1 MSNPRQ
7 FAVLQKDFSSPTAE
21 QLKRA
26 FRSFI
31 TLTDADAVR
40 LAVGAHGILMR
51 HENHDVAR
59 AFHLALQAEGIA
71 TAVVSEHDLPKLPE
85 GKALHRLELSPQAL
99 VVFDLLGRATSIP
112 WPEVALIGAGAV
124 GDIEVSRTNT
134 ERTVLRF
141 SPVFGVWPKKVTE
154 SRRQVSAD
162 TQLVLEIL
170 LADMTTRYQIEAAR
184 FPFKYVIDQPEL
196 STVEKYIWL
205 VREFCRHATGAKLNG
220 GARWLRAGN
229 ERVPGYVNR
238 QALTDEIIWLLWHND
253 ARSPTT
259 EA

>member
-7 FAVLQKDFSSPTAE
+7 FAVVQKDLSSPTAE

-26 FRSFI
+26 FRSFS

-40 LAVGAHGILMR
+40 LAVGSHGILMR
-51 HENHDVAR
+51 HENRDAAR
-59 AFHLALQAEGIA
+59 AFQLALQAEGIA
-71 TAVVSEHDLPKLPE
+71 TALVSEDDLPKLPE
-85 GKALHRLELSPQAL
+85 GKVLHRLELSPQAL
-99 VVFDLLGRATSIP
+99 VVFDLLGRSTSIP

-134 ERTVLRF
+134 ERTVFRF
-141 SPVFGVWPKKVTE
+141 SPVFGVWPKKVAD
-154 SRRQVSAD
+154 SRSKVAAD

-170 LADMTTRYQIEAAR
+170 LTGKATRYQIEAAR

-196 STVEKYIWL
+196 STAEKFIWL
-205 VREFCRHATGAKLNG
+205 VCEFCRHATAATLNG

-253 ARSPTT
+253 TRNRATD
-259 EA
+259 A